1 MTSAVSSGFSPAQFC
16 IAPHSFNV
24 ADVDDISTLAGT
36 KRALEVPVRL
46 QRENMTLFYWHIVL
60 NLSLVTLLAMNI
72 SRLRIRERVGLG
84 DGGKLA
90 LKKAIRPHANALE
103 HVLPFSFMVFVA
115 ASLEVGETY
124 LLILVASFFV
134 SRLVH
139 AASYLY
145 GSDIARQLSASVSYL
160 CELAALVSI
169 VAALMQKH

>member
-1 MTSAVSSGFSPAQFC
+1 
-16 IAPHSFNV
+16 
-24 ADVDDISTLAGT
+24 
-36 KRALEVPVRL
+36 
-46 QRENMTLFYWHIVL
+46 MTLFYWHIVL
-60 NLSLVTLLAMNI
+60 NLGLVTLLAMNI
-72 SRLRIRERVGLG
+72 SRLRMRERVGLG

-115 ASLEVGETY
+115 ASLEVNERF
-124 LLILVASFFV
+124 LLILIVVFFV

-145 GSDIARQLSASVSYL
+145 SSDIARQLSASVTYL

-169 VAALMQKH
+169 VAGLVKKI

>member
-1 MTSAVSSGFSPAQFC
+1 MTSASLKLLPDEKRFCAHSSSAMKVTT
-16 IAPHSFNV
+16 H
-24 ADVDDISTLAGT
+24 
-36 KRALEVPVRL
+36 L
-46 QRENMTLFYWHIVL
+46 QREKSMTLFYWHIVL
-60 NLSLVTLLAMNI
+60 NLGLVTLLAMNI

-115 ASLEVGETY
+115 ASLEVNEHY
-124 LLILVASFFV
+124 LLILVTAFFV

-145 GSDIARQLSASVSYL
+145 SSDIARRLSASVTYL

-169 VAALMQKH
+169 VAVLVKKI

>member
-1 MTSAVSSGFSPAQFC
+1 
-16 IAPHSFNV
+16 
-24 ADVDDISTLAGT
+24 
-36 KRALEVPVRL
+36 
-46 QRENMTLFYWHIVL
+46 MTLFYWHIVL
-60 NLSLVTLLAMNI
+60 NLGLVTLLAMNI

-115 ASLEVGETY
+115 ASLGVDDNY
-124 LLILVASFFV
+124 LLILVATFFV

-145 GSDIARQLSASVSYL
+145 SSDIARQLSASVSYL
-160 CELAALVSI
+160 CEVAALVSI
-169 VAALMQKH
+169 VVALVNKS

>member
-1 MTSAVSSGFSPAQFC
+1 MVLIAQESAIPVAVTGGRGKRTQRYLRDLCVISHGQLLRFD
-16 IAPHSFNV
+16 IAADGPRKDPHRGN
-24 ADVDDISTLAGT
+24 
-36 KRALEVPVRL
+36 K
-46 QRENMTLFYWHIVL
+46 MTLFYWHIVL

-115 ASLEVGETY
+115 ASLGVGDNY
-124 LLILVASFFV
+124 LLILIATFFV

-145 GSDIARQLSASVSYL
+145 SSDKR
-160 CELAALVSI
+160 AALGF
-169 VAALMQKH
+169 ALVH

>member
-1 MTSAVSSGFSPAQFC
+1 
-16 IAPHSFNV
+16 
-24 ADVDDISTLAGT
+24 
-36 KRALEVPVRL
+36 
-46 QRENMTLFYWHIVL
+46 
-60 NLSLVTLLAMNI
+60 MNI
-72 SRLRIRERVGLG
+72 SRLRMRERVGLG

-115 ASLEVGETY
+115 ASLEVNERF
-124 LLILVASFFV
+124 LLILIVVFFV

-145 GSDIARQLSASVSYL
+145 SSDIARQLSASVTYL

-169 VAALMQKH
+169 VAGLVKKI

>member
-1 MTSAVSSGFSPAQFC
+1 
-16 IAPHSFNV
+16 
-24 ADVDDISTLAGT
+24 
-36 KRALEVPVRL
+36 
-46 QRENMTLFYWHIVL
+46 MTLFYWHIVL
-60 NLSLVTLLAMNI
+60 NLGLVTLLAMNI
-72 SRLRIRERVGLG
+72 SRLRMRERVGLG

-115 ASLEVGETY
+115 ASLEVNQRY
-124 LLILVASFFV
+124 LLILVTAFFV

-145 GSDIARQLSASVSYL
+145 GNDGARQLSASVTYL

-169 VAALMQKH
+169 VAILVKQA

>member
-1 MTSAVSSGFSPAQFC
+1 
-16 IAPHSFNV
+16 
-24 ADVDDISTLAGT
+24 
-36 KRALEVPVRL
+36 
-46 QRENMTLFYWHIVL
+46 MTLFYWHIVL
-60 NLSLVTLLAMNI
+60 NLGLVTLLAMNI

-115 ASLEVGETY
+115 ASLEVNEDH
-124 LLILVASFFV
+124 LLILVTAFFV

-139 AASYLY
+139 SASYLY
-145 GSDIARQLSASVSYL
+145 SSDIARQLSASVTYL

-169 VAALMQKH
+169 VAVLVRKI

>member
-1 MTSAVSSGFSPAQFC
+1 
-16 IAPHSFNV
+16 
-24 ADVDDISTLAGT
+24 
-36 KRALEVPVRL
+36 
-46 QRENMTLFYWHIVL
+46 MTLFYWHIVL
-60 NLSLVTLLAMNI
+60 NLGLVTLLAINI

-115 ASLEVGETY
+115 ASLGVGDNY
-124 LLILVASFFV
+124 LFILVVTFFV

-145 GSDIARQLSASVSYL
+145 SSDIARQLSASVSYL
-160 CELAALVSI
+160 CEVGALVSI
-169 VAALMQKH
+169 VAALVNKS